1 VQNSV
6 TLDDLDHRIVASLQV
21 NARASFPAIAAVLGE
36 QERTVARRAERLLD
50 TGAVRLT
57 AFIDELQTGLG
68 QPVALRITVQPG
80 AMDEVADQLCARP
93 DTRAVMAVTG
103 DADLGCELVAADKPT
118 LHRVLATE
126 LPAIKGIRRT
136 RTYAVL
142 RHVKP
147 TSEWRLPML
156 TAAQAGALTGGTSRA
171 RQAGRVE
178 LSPSDVALL
187 DALRS
192 NARQSYVELGER
204 LGVTSTTARR
214 RLDRLLESGAVAL
227 RASVEPS
234 LLGLPIEADVWLRVR
249 PNAIEQAATRLAR
262 YAEVTYCGVVA
273 GAYGLELILAL
284 PDLAR
289 LYSFSAEVIAAEP
302 DVRDSEPTLVTHTYK
317 RGYLRTDGGAG

>member
-6 TLDDLDHRIVASLQV
+6 TLDNLDHRIVAALQV
-21 NARASFPAIAAVLGE
+21 NARASFPVIASVLGE
-36 QERTVARRAERLLD
+36 QERTVARRVERLLE

-57 AFIDELQTGLG
+57 AFVDELQTGLG
-68 QPVALRITVQPG
+68 QPVALRITVHPG
-80 AMDEVADQLCARP
+80 AIDDVADQLCSRP

-103 DADLGCELVAADKPT
+103 DADIGCELVAADKPT
-118 LHRVLATE
+118 LHRVLSTE

-147 TSEWRLPML
+147 TSEWRLPVL
-156 TAAQAGALTGGTSRA
+156 SAAQARALHGTEPPAHGG
-171 RQAGRVE
+171 QRVD
-178 LSPSDVALL
+178 LAPSDVALL
-187 DALRS
+187 DLLRR
-192 NARQSYVELGER
+192 NARHSYVELGEQ

-214 RLDRLLESGAVAL
+214 RLARLLASGAVSL

-249 PNAIEQAATRLAR
+249 PEALERTATRLAR
-262 YAEVTYCGVVA
+262 HAEVTYCGVVA

-289 LYSFSAEVIAAEP
+289 LYTFSTEVIGAEV

-317 RGYLRTDGGAG
+317 RGYLRS